1 MTDGQKPADPV
12 RTPEVVED
20 ERRNSGAESTLQ
32 DVVAS
37 FFQGSSATYHPI
49 FDKFQTEHVTQF
61 LDQTSEADTQERQ
74 LRRTDRW
81 FRLVYVLL
89 ATAIFV
95 FLTLYLLPDHAAL
108 YIEILKSLGIFG
120 AGVAGGYGIKTYQ
133 EQRSKDTGEP

>member
-1 MTDGQKPADPV
+1 M
-12 RTPEVVED
+12 VEN
-20 ERRNSGAESTLQ
+20 ERRNSGAESSLQ

-37 FFQGSSATYHPI
+37 FFQGSSAAYHPI

-61 LDQTSEADTQERQ
+61 LNQTSEADTQERQ
-74 LRRTDRW
+74 LRRSDRW

-89 ATAIFV
+89 ATAVFA

-120 AGVAGGYGIKTYQ
+120 AGVAGGYGLKTYQ
-133 EQRSKDTGEP
+133 EQRSRDAGEP